1 MTDPSPEA
9 SAPAA
14 DVLPVSATRTLS
26 EALAAMPTRVL
37 SGALTP
43 PEQAAR
49 TRFDLVVV
57 GAGTAGIVG
66 ATTAASLGARVALV
80 DRADP
85 GGDCLWTGCVPSK
98 TLLASAQRAADARDA
113 HAYGVRVASVEVDF
127 PAVMARVRTTI
138 AAIEPDDD
146 PATLAAAGVIVVRG
160 TARFAGLSDGGGV
173 LDVDGTA
180 LRFDR
185 ALVATGASPT
195 VPDLPGLR
203 EAAPLTSETLWDLDG
218 LPQRLVVLGGGP
230 VGVETAQAFARLGSA
245 VVLVHAGERLLEGD
259 DPDAS
264 AVVHDALV
272 VDGVDVRMGTR
283 ATAVRGRSGQG
294 VRVDLDSGGS
304 RGGGATVEG
313 THLLLALGRTPA
325 SAGLGLETLGVALDE
340 RGAVVVD
347 AARRTTSARVWAAG
361 DVTGPPYYTHTAGL
375 DASTAAANAVL
386 GLQLA
391 ASTVVPHV
399 TFTDPEV
406 ASVGLPTG
414 GRVGGG
420 HTVRTTS
427 QAHVDRAVT
436 AGQTAGFARL
446 RLDRRGRVVGATIV
460 SPRAGETLG
469 EMTVAVARGVTA
481 SQLGSVQHAYP
492 TFSDGAWDAAIADRR
507 ARLAAPTTRAAL
519 RVLLRVRRWRDRR

>member
-1 MTDPSPEA
+1 MDPSPGA
-9 SAPAA
+9 SDRAADAPPAARAPSRTPAATPPRAFREGLTAPA
-14 DVLPVSATRTLS
+14 D
-26 EALAAMPTRVL
+26 
-37 SGALTP
+37 
-43 PEQAAR
+43 AAR

-80 DRADP
+80 DRTDP

-113 HAYGVRVASVEVDF
+113 HAYGVRVAGVEVDF
-127 PAVMARVRTTI
+127 PAVMARVRATI

-146 PATLAAAGVIVVRG
+146 PATLAAAGVTVVRG
-160 TARFAGLSDGGGV
+160 TARFAGLSDGGGTV
-173 LDVDGTA
+173 DVDGAA

-185 ALVATGASPT
+185 ALVTTGASPT
-195 VPDLPGLR
+195 VPGLPGLR
-203 EAAPLTSETLWDLDG
+203 AAAPLTSESLWDLDG

-245 VVLVHAGERLLEGD
+245 VVLVHAGERLLERD

-264 AVVHDALV
+264 AVVHHALV
-272 VDGVDVRMGTR
+272 TDGVDVRLGSR
-283 ATAVRGRSGQG
+283 ATTVRGRSGQG
-294 VRVDLDSGGS
+294 VRVGLAGGD
-304 RGGGATVEG
+304 TVEG

-325 SAGLGLETLGVALDE
+325 GAGLGLETLGVALDE

-386 GLQLA
+386 GLRLA

-406 ASVGLPTG
+406 ASVGLPTW
-414 GRVGGG
+414 GRTDSG

-481 SQLGSVQHAYP
+481 GQLGSVQHAYP
-492 TFSDGAWDAAIADRR
+492 TFSDGAWDAAIAERR
-507 ARLAAPTTRAAL
+507 ARLATPAARAGLGA
-519 RVLLRVRRWRDRR
+519 LLRVRRWRDRR